1 MCGMSQQSPDR
12 STASPPARPDASM
25 SLLNNVM
32 DHSLDDGYAE
42 ASARRRADGSAG
54 LPRTLKSKL
63 GLAAGL
69 VVAALVV
76 TLGAAEARISA
87 PVVAKE
93 REELIDRIDAETRA
107 ADTLESDVDELRSD
121 VSERQRKA
129 LEQHGGDQGQL
140 VALLAGATPVEGP
153 GVKLI
158 VDDAKNTDQGGG
170 GPRESTGFADTGRVR
185 DRDMQRVVNGL
196 WESGAEAIAIN
207 GQRLTALSAIRAA
220 RRRHT
225 GRQQTARTAVHGARG
240 GGRQEARDRLPGQRR
255 RPVPS
260 GAQGELRHPHQHL
273 RSGGGAASGRT
284 EPDRP
289 YSRAEGRRQW
299 CGRHR
304 EGHIV
309 IAVLGLVVGVVVGLL
324 VRPEVP
330 AVVEPYLPIAVVAAL
345 DAVFGGLR
353 AMLDGIFVD
362 KVFVVSFLSNVV
374 VAALI
379 VFLGD
384 KLGVGAQLS
393 TGVVVVLGIRIF
405 SNAAAIRRRRLPGL
419 RPMNNDENPRSEQP
433 EGGASAAP
441 DASAPPPAA
450 EVSGRQRLKAGLW
463 PPRLSRAQ
471 LIVAVLL
478 FGLGLGLAIQVRS
491 TSDDSAL
498 RGARQEDLVR
508 ILDEVDDRT
517 QRLEDEKQ
525 RLDDQR
531 TELENSSDQAEEA
544 RKQTLEKE
552 RQLGILA
559 GTVAAQGPGITLT
572 ITDPSGAVAPDM
584 LLDAI
589 QELRAAGAEAIQVNG
604 VRVVA
609 NTYFSGDAGDVE
621 VDGKKIEAPYEFTVI
636 GKPQDLE
643 PALNIPGG
651 VVQTLEKEQATVLV
665 ERSDEIVVDALRP
678 AQRPDYARSSSP

>member
-1 MCGMSQQSPDR
+1 
-12 STASPPARPDASM
+12 
-25 SLLNNVM
+25 
-32 DHSLDDGYAE
+32 
-42 ASARRRADGSAG
+42 
-54 LPRTLKSKL
+54 
-63 GLAAGL
+63 
-69 VVAALVV
+69 
-76 TLGAAEARISA
+76 
-87 PVVAKE
+87 
-93 REELIDRIDAETRA
+93 
-107 ADTLESDVDELRSD
+107 
-121 VSERQRKA
+121 
-129 LEQHGGDQGQL
+129 
-140 VALLAGATPVEGP
+140 
-153 GVKLI
+153 
-158 VDDAKNTDQGGG
+158 
-170 GPRESTGFADTGRVR
+170 
-185 DRDMQRVVNGL
+185 
-196 WESGAEAIAIN
+196 
-207 GQRLTALSAIRAA
+207 
-220 RRRHT
+220 
-225 GRQQTARTAVHGARG
+225 
-240 GGRQEARDRLPGQRR
+240 
-255 RPVPS
+255 
-260 GAQGELRHPHQHL
+260 
-273 RSGGGAASGRT
+273 
-284 EPDRP
+284 
-289 YSRAEGRRQW
+289 
-299 CGRHR
+299 
-304 EGHIV
+304 
-309 IAVLGLVVGVVVGLL
+309 
-324 VRPEVP
+324 
-330 AVVEPYLPIAVVAAL
+330 
-345 DAVFGGLR
+345 
-353 AMLDGIFVD
+353 
-362 KVFVVSFLSNVV
+362 
-374 VAALI
+374 
-379 VFLGD
+379 
-384 KLGVGAQLS
+384 
-393 TGVVVVLGIRIF
+393 
-405 SNAAAIRRRRLPGL
+405 
-419 RPMNNDENPRSEQP
+419 MNNGENPRGEQP
-433 EGGASAAP
+433 EGGASAAQE
-441 DASAPPPAA
+441 APATPPVP
-450 EVSGRQRLKAGLW
+450 EVTGRQRLKAGLW

-531 TELENSSDQAEEA
+531 AELENSSDQAEEA